1 MGTYSISDLAELTGV
16 KCHTL
21 RVWEKRYGI
30 LKPKRTDSN
39 IRYYLDEDL
48 RMLQQIVHL
57 YNQGVRISRIAE
69 MNLQEMEDEI
79 QRISTQGENNHG
91 RLYQSM
97 IDMDVPAM
105 DAILDE
111 SIRHNG
117 FESTL
122 FQMIMPMLEK
132 MEVMW
137 LSGTIDAAQE
147 ACFRQLIKRKTIRE
161 IDQLPQNGR
170 GTRVLMLL
178 PQGNQEELRHLLM
191 HYFLRKQGLL
201 VTDMGCEINLDCAC
215 SALRKCEAECVIIVN
230 ADPSHWQF
238 GPFIRD
244 LVQRTS
250 MPVVVS
256 GRAAD
261 DHWNQFDG
269 QVIILDSLDETIR
282 FVSRLKEN
290 LQNHISS

>member
-1 MGTYSISDLAELTGV
+1 M
-16 KCHTL
+16 
-21 RVWEKRYGI
+21 WEKRYGI

-48 RMLQQIVHL
+48 RMLQQIIHL
-57 YNQGVRISRIAE
+57 YNQGVKISRIAE
-69 MNLQEMEDEI
+69 MDMQEIEQET
-79 QRISTQGENNHG
+79 QRMVADGQNHDG

-97 IDMDVPAM
+97 IDMDATDM
-105 DAILDE
+105 EGILDD
-111 SIRHNG
+111 SIRNNG
-117 FESTL
+117 FEWTL
-122 FQMIMPMLEK
+122 FQMIVPMLEK

-137 LSGTIDAAQE
+137 LSGTIDEAQE

-170 GTRVLMLL
+170 GPRVLMLL
-178 PQGNQEELRHLLM
+178 PQGNQEELRHLFM
-191 HYFLRKQGLL
+191 HYFLRKQGLCI
-201 VTDMGCEINLDCAC
+201 TDMGCEINLDCAC
-215 SALRKCEAECVIIVN
+215 SALRKCDAECVLIVN
-230 ADPSHWQF
+230 ADPAHWQF

-256 GRAAD
+256 GRATD
-261 DHWNQFDG
+261 DHWSQYEG

-290 LQNHISS
+290 LQNHIS